1 MSMYS
6 IELLPTRNEQAAIWY
21 LNIIE
26 ESLSDDD
33 QKAFE
38 IWLSDPD
45 NLKAFEEAACL
56 WNEADQVSEMAEII
70 QLRLVAL
77 KDFQHYSQR
86 WARRLSRPVYLWGSI
101 AAMLLAI
108 IGSTTLFLYQPMQ
121 TYRTGIGG
129 GRVVM
134 LDDGSALALDADT
147 EVEVRLGRN
156 RRNLTLRHGRAE
168 FDVAKDPLRPF
179 TVAAAGKMVVATGT
193 SFSVELLRNEF
204 LATLYRGHVAVLNE
218 KDETSLIPHPL
229 LPGQQLTVSLS
240 DNAKTVVTSV
250 DPASAMAW
258 KTGQL
263 SFDNEPIASA
273 VERMNRYSR
282 KRLVIAGSMTG
293 LRVNGVFEAGDSDAF
308 VEAVTALSPLQAVYG
323 KGQIA
328 LVRKQN

>member
-1 MSMYS
+1 MSMLS
-6 IELLPTRNEQAAIWY
+6 MELLPTRDEQAAIWY
-21 LNIIE
+21 LSIIE
-26 ESLSDDD
+26 EPLSDDD
-33 QKAFE
+33 QKSFE

-45 NLKAFEEAACL
+45 NLKAFDEVAQL
-56 WNEADQVSEMAEII
+56 WNDADHASEMTEII
-70 QLRLVAL
+70 QLRLAAL
-77 KDFQHYSQR
+77 KDFHVCQPR
-86 WARRLSRPVYLWGSI
+86 ARRLSGPVYLWGSI

-108 IGSTTLFLYQPMQ
+108 IGSATIFLYQPVQ
-121 TYRTGIGG
+121 LYRTGIGG

-134 LDDGSALALDADT
+134 LDDGSTLALDADT
-147 EVEVRLGRN
+147 EVAVRLGRN
-156 RRNLTLRHGRAE
+156 RRDLTLTHGRAQ

-204 LATLYRGHVAVLNE
+204 LATLYQGHVAALNV
-218 KDETSLIPHPL
+218 KDETSLIAHPL
-229 LPGQQLTVSLS
+229 LPGQQLTVSLG

-258 KTGQL
+258 RTGQL

-282 KRLVIAGSMTG
+282 KRLVIASSVTG

-323 KGQIA
+323 KGQITF
-328 LVRKQN
+328 VKKQD